1 MRLDL
6 FRFPRQSSKCS
17 ANSGLSKTALQ
28 TINISQATGFGMIHF
43 FEIILCDCS
52 CVPLSW
58 IIVFI
63 LNMMKTYPKSLQEL
77 TRIKN

>member
-1 MRLDL
+1 M
-6 FRFPRQSSKCS
+6 S
-17 ANSGLSKTALQ
+17 
-28 TINISQATGFGMIHF
+28 ISQVTGFGMIHF

-58 IIVFI
+58 IIALI
-63 LNMMKTYPKSLQEL
+63 YNIDKYYPKSLQEL